1 MLTQIATDLVIRCA
15 REFQPICDGR
25 YTVRFAQDNQE
36 VDSALRLRNDVFNV
50 ELGTAAAGNAGDLE
64 FDSYD
69 LKCLH
74 LIVIED
80 RSGETVG
87 TYRLN
92 TIETAHS
99 RQGFYSANEFTIED
113 LPEEIL
119 QHGIEIGRACV
130 AKEHRNTR
138 ALLLLWKGL
147 LAFLQQ
153 SDKRYYFGCCSIFSI
168 DPTVGRKAY
177 SHLLEEGFIDPVLN
191 LLPCRNA
198 VSLTEDEDR
207 NDRVE
212 LPALFSMYLR
222 IGALVCSTPMID
234 HEFGTT
240 DFFVVFDRA
249 RMNKK
254 YSRLFE

>member
-15 REFQPICDGR
+15 REFQPIGDGR
-25 YTVRFAQDNQE
+25 YMVRFAQDNQE

-80 RSGETVG
+80 RSGETVA

-99 RQGFYSANEFTIED
+99 RQGFYSANEFTLED

-119 QHGIEIGRACV
+119 QHGIEIGRVCV

-153 SDKRYYFGCCSIFSI
+153 SGKRYYFGCCSIFSI

-177 SHLLEEGFIDPVLN
+177 SQLHKEGFVDSTLCV
-191 LLPCRNA
+191 LPCQNP
-198 VSLTEDEDR
+198 VSLAEDDDT
-207 NDRVE
+207 NGTVE
-212 LPALFSMYLR
+212 LPGLFSMYLR
-222 IGALVCSTPMID
+222 IGAMVCSPPMID
-234 HEFGTT
+234 HKFGTT
-240 DFFVVFDRA
+240 DFFVVFDRD

-254 YSRLFE
+254 YSRLLA